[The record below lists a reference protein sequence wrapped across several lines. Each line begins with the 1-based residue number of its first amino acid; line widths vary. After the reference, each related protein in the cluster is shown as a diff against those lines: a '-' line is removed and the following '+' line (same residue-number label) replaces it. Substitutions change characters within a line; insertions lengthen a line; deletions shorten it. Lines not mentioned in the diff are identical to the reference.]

1 MSPFGPQVLELQDCV
16 SRLQTLNNELQN
28 RLSLVEKSDH
38 HAYDKEDKD
47 VASSSPWK
55 KVRGHKLRHQ
65 SSFPKPYNK
74 GLFSH
79 LSANLCTV
87 CPHFPNT

>member
-55 KVRGHKLRHQ
+55 KVRGHKRQLQ
-65 SSFPKPYNK
+65 MEAVLDVEASKLISQT
-74 GLFSH
+74 L
-79 LSANLCTV
+79 
-87 CPHFPNT
+87 